1 MNKHQ
6 SRSHFLSALAA
17 SVLLLGTPSFAQSV
31 VSDPLGYS
39 TITCL
44 GNSDTIVSVPFT
56 RPVAFAGAVSAI
68 SGSQVTISNAAFAA
82 SGSAAGFTYVAS
94 TQPNTYYLFIG
105 PLPLPLNGTVSVTN
119 GSATVT
125 GTGTTFTTTLV
136 VGDILTINGTNYP
149 ISAIASNTS
158 LTLSRNFT
166 DTTANGT
173 VISGLSALYDHSP
186 KEGNFYTITGNDATS
201 VTVNLNGDSLSNVVV
216 GTMVKIIPYWT
227 LGTLFPGG
235 QGVLTSPSIGSQ
247 PTQILLP
254 DSLSQGIDLIPN
266 QTFYYFNG
274 AWRKVGS
281 GLGTISWNDQILY
294 PDLYFVVRNNTS
306 VGTTFSPAGS
316 VVTGKLAIQLATSN
330 QGSLQQD
337 NFVTFQR
344 PVPVSLNNSGLIAS
358 KAILPSPGPFVGVLT
373 DQVLVFADSATPVID
388 RVPTATYYYYNSAW
402 RKVGSGPAIDVGADL
417 IPAAAG
423 VIIRKGN
430 GTGNTVTWSNLPNY

>member
-1 MNKHQ
+1 MIKHQ
-6 SRSHFLSALAA
+6 PRGHFLAALTL
-17 SVLLLGTPSFAQSV
+17 SILLLVTPAFAQSV
-31 VSDPLGYS
+31 ATDPVGCS
-39 TITCL
+39 TIPCL

-56 RPVAFAGAVSAI
+56 RPAVFSGAVSAI
-68 SGSQVTISNAAFAA
+68 NGSQVTISNAVFGA
-82 SGSAAGFTYVAS
+82 SGSAAGFTYVAGM
-94 TQPNTYYLFIG
+94 QPNTYYLFIG
-105 PLPLPLNGTVSVTN
+105 PLPLALNGTVSVTN

-125 GTGTTFTTTLV
+125 GTGTTFTTSLV

-149 ISAIASNTS
+149 ISAIASNGS
-158 LTLSRNFT
+158 LTLGRNYT

-173 VISGLSALYDHSP
+173 VISGLSILYDHSP

-201 VTVNLNGDSLSNVVV
+201 VSVNLNGDTLSNVVV
-216 GTMVKIIPYWT
+216 GTAVKIIPYWT

-254 DSLSQGIDLIPN
+254 DSLSQGIDLVPT

-281 GLGTISWNDQILY
+281 GFGTISWNDQILY

-306 VGTTFSPAGS
+306 TGTTFTPAAS
-316 VVTGKLAIQLATSN
+316 VVTSKLAIPLATSN

-337 NFVTFQR
+337 NFVTIQR

-358 KAILPSPGPFVGVLT
+358 KAILPSPGPFVSVLT

-402 RKVGSGPAIDVGADL
+402 RKVGSGPALDVGADL

-430 GTGNTVTWSNLPNY
+430 GTGNTVTWSTPPNY